1 MSSIYALIIKSVHW
15 QGFSNFACVKKQNNK
30 ILKKKKKAEHEGIIW
45 LFMLL
50 SANMIGAEIAY
61 VARWWK

>member
-15 QGFSNFACVKKQNNK
+15 QGFSNFACVKKPKQQN
-30 ILKKKKKAEHEGIIW
+30 KKNKKAEHEGIIW

>member
-1 MSSIYALIIKSVHW
+1 MCK
-15 QGFSNFACVKKQNNK
+15 KKQNNK
-30 ILKKKKKAEHEGIIW
+30 IKKKKKAEHEGIIW